1 MALGSTAALIDALV
15 KYDLLTAEQL
25 QEAMQHMKRRFNDP
39 QTMARA
45 MIQRNWLTPYQ
56 VNHLLQ
62 GHAKDL
68 VLGAYLLLERL
79 GEGGMGSVYKA
90 KHKKLDRVVA
100 LKLIRRD
107 LVASPEAIQRFRQ
120 EIETA
125 AQLSHPNIVL
135 AYDADE
141 IDGTHFYTMEYVEG
155 TTLGHLVRRSGP
167 MSVTLACDYIR
178 QAAQGLQHA
187 HERGLVHRDIKPSNL
202 MLTWTSKTI
211 DPTGGAAA
219 DARIQ
224 ALWGSHMPL
233 IKILDMGL
241 ARGHLPEAGKE
252 YDGSITEKGT
262 LMGTPDYISPE
273 QAVNAHKVD
282 IRADLYSLGATLY
295 SLITAT
301 VPFPGGGTME
311 KVIRAQL
318 EVPTPMA
325 QLRPGVPAE
334 VQAIVSKLMAKKPDD
349 RYQTPAEL
357 AKVLMVYLTQSER
370 GTAKR

>member
-15 KYDLLTAEQL
+15 KYGLLTAEQM
-25 QEAMQHMKRRFNDP
+25 QEVLQHMQRRFQDP
-39 QTMARA
+39 QLMARA
-45 MIQRNWLTPYQ
+45 MLQRNWLTPYQ

-68 VLGAYLLLERL
+68 VLGSYLLLERL
-79 GEGGMGSVYKA
+79 GEGGMGQVYKA

-107 LVASPEAIQRFRQ
+107 LVASAEAIQRFRQ

-155 TTLGHLVRRSGP
+155 TTLGHLVRRSGA

-178 QAAQGLQHA
+178 QAAVGLQHA

-233 IKILDMGL
+233 IKILDLGL
-241 ARGHLPEAGKE
+241 ARGHLAEAGKE

-282 IRADLYSLGATLY
+282 IRSDLYSLGATLY

-318 EVPTPMA
+318 EVPKPMA
-325 QLRPGVPAE
+325 QLRPGVSPE

-370 GTAKR
+370 SAPKR